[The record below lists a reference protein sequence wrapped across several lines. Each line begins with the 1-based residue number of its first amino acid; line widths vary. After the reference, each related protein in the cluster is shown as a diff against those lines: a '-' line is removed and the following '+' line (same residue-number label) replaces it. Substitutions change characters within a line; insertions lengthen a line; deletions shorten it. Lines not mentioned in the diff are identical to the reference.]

1 MTPRGLPVAVRCRM
15 KRFLMAIFLAG
26 CMVGDPTAG
35 GGGGGAGGGGSSGG
49 GGAGSG
55 VMTGSGDG
63 GGSGSGGSVG
73 SGSGSGSG
81 TAMACTGAVYDPCTS
96 DAQCTTAGATCKAF
110 NGAGIEVCTVPC
122 TPGDSTTCP
131 MQNGQP
137 ATCNNMGVCKPA
149 AANDCTR

>member
-35 GGGGGAGGGGSSGG
+35 GGGGG

-55 VMTGSGDG
+55 VMS
-63 GGSGSGGSVG
+63 GSGSGSGSDDGGGNVGSG

-81 TAMACTGAVYDPCTS
+81 TALACTGAVYDPCTS
-96 DAQCTTAGATCKAF
+96 DAQCTTAGATCKTF
-110 NGAGIEVCTVPC
+110 NGAGLEVCTVTC
-122 TPGDSTTCP
+122 TPGDNTTCP
-131 MQNGQP
+131 AQNGQP